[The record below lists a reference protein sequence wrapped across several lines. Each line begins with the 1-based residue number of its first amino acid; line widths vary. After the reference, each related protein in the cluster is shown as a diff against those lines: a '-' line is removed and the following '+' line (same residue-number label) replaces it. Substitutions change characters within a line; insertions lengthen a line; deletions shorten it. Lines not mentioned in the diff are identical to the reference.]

1 VAVNAITRVQLHYT
15 PQQMAKSA
23 PLGAQALTEILAA
36 LAELADLPAYGQVYP
51 VLAAE
56 RAGIPMAVALTA
68 ASDTILGQVV
78 LAIAVAAAAA
88 VVA

>member
-1 VAVNAITRVQLHYT
+1 
-15 PQQMAKSA
+15 MAKSA
-23 PLGAQALTEILAA
+23 PLGAQVLTEILVA
-36 LAELADLPAYGQVYP
+36 LAELADLQAYGPAYP

-56 RAGIPMAVALTA
+56 LAGIPMEVALTA